1 MIEFWN
7 ERYAASA
14 YAYGK
19 EPNQFLVENIH
30 HIPKGKVLF
39 PAEGEGRNAVFA
51 AQKGQ
56 DVFAFDTSSAAK
68 EKALKL
74 AAEGKVAINYQVGSV
89 IDLDF
94 EENSFDGIVLIYAHV
109 PREIRKNF
117 HQQLLRLL
125 KQGGAVIFEAF
136 SKEQCNFNSGGPKS
150 IEMLFSKEEVIEE
163 FKGLD
168 FDFLSTELIE
178 LNEGQFHQG
187 RASVVRFKATKK

>member
-14 YAYGK
+14 FAYGK
-19 EPNQFLVENIH
+19 EPNQFLAENIQY
-30 HIPKGKVLF
+30 IPQGKVLF
-39 PAEGEGRNAVFA
+39 PAEGEGRNAVYA

-56 DVFAFDTSSAAK
+56 EVFAFDTSSAAK

-74 AAEGKVAINYQVGSV
+74 AEEIKVAINYQVGNV
-89 IDLDF
+89 FDLDF
-94 EENSFDGIVLIYAHV
+94 EELSFDGIVLIYAHF
-109 PREIRKNF
+109 PREIRKDF

-136 SKEQCNFNSGGPKS
+136 SKEQIKYTSGGPKS
-150 IEMLFSKEEVIEE
+150 IEMLFSEEEVIEE
-163 FKGLD
+163 FRGLD